1 MLDVKDD
8 FTTRRRRVPG
18 GILPSVPRW
27 TEQGNDGGDRI
38 GMNVV
43 TVAVTVAL
51 SWGFLVYIEYVY
63 SQFFD

>member
-27 TEQGNDGGDRI
+27 TVQGNDGGDRVGI
-38 GMNVV
+38 KVV
-43 TVAVTVAL
+43 TAAL
-51 SWGFLVYIEYVY
+51 SWNFLVHMVFVCMYVC
-63 SQFFD
+63 S